1 MTYKEELETRGF
13 FIVKNVFS
21 NNEIKEFKN
30 EIMNY
35 IRTKKIRRNSS
46 IPDFIKRPELKKVSD
61 IKDNKKINEILSEI
75 FEEN

>member
-21 NNEIKEFKN
+21 NNEIEEFKN

-35 IRTKKIRRNSS
+35 IRTKK
-46 IPDFIKRPELKKVSD
+46 FEGGVVYQ
-61 IKDNKKINEILSEI
+61 IL
-75 FEEN
+75 